1 MSTDQ
6 LPPYVRVTRFYTAVR
21 RIPTLVG
28 KLPNGGFIPGGPYTL
43 GQIALML
50 LVAVGGFYTMPWWG
64 GHGASL
70 GNFIKLAVAVVITS
84 MLSSKIRWKG
94 RQVLP
99 ALRGAVYSYT
109 HGCQPRQGG
118 RTPTARGPQR
128 VRSHILF
135 IEDLPAPA
143 ADHAGQAYDSS
154 SPRGDRSAN
163 QARTAS
169 AAAQLAKLPARP
181 SATAAGASQAGSHT
195 TYTRPAQPAPARAH
209 PQLVQSAR
217 ARLALRLA
225 PVSTATGAPTTI
237 PAHQPDPLP
246 GRSRAR
252 EDLIDATGGC

>member
-6 LPPYVRVTRFYTAVR
+6 LPPHVRVTRFYTAVR

-43 GQIALML
+43 GQLALML

-70 GNFIKLAVAVVITS
+70 GNSIKLAVAVVITS
-84 MLSSKIRWKG
+84 MLSSKIRWRG

-99 ALRGAVYSYT
+99 ALRGALYSYT
-109 HGCQPRQGG
+109 HGSQPRQGG

-143 ADHAGQAYDSS
+143 RDHAGQAQDRFG
-154 SPRGDRSAN
+154 PRGERSSKES
-163 QARTAS
+163 RTA
-169 AAAQLAKLPARP
+169 AAEAQPVRPLARP
-181 SATAAGASQAGSHT
+181 PATGVGASLVGSST
-195 TYTRPAQPAPARAH
+195 THARPLQLAPARAR
-209 PQLVQSAR
+209 PQLAKSAR
-217 ARLALRLA
+217 TRLASRSA
-225 PVSTATGAPTTI
+225 PASTGAGVPTMF
-237 PAHQPDPLP
+237 PVHEPDLVP
-246 GRSRAR
+246 GRSRTR
-252 EDLIDATGGC
+252 KDLINAIGGR